1 MPIDGGE
8 RRTEVTATPVDGVHR
23 LALPTPFAIG
33 DVNAYLLEGDPL
45 TLVDCGPNTGHALL
59 ALKDGLAEVGYE
71 LSDLELILITHQH
84 GDHLGLA
91 AVLVELSGAEV
102 GCLAAMAPY
111 ARDFYGEVAR
121 DDDLGARLMLAH
133 GVDAVTVATLRSF
146 TRVTRGFGGSFE
158 ASAPLEPGATIDA
171 GRLRLRV
178 VHAPGHSPSDT
189 LYIDEEHGLGFGGD
203 HLLPDTSSNALI
215 SHPLGGT
222 AGTSANDRP
231 RALVTYLRSM
241 QETRDR
247 GLDTVLPGHGAGV
260 DAPASLV
267 ERRLDFH
274 RDRSLRM
281 LSILQDGPRSAH
293 EIATAIWGDVA
304 ISQAYLTTCEVL
316 GHLDLLVEQALA
328 IEDES
333 GPVTTFA
340 AVT

>member
-1 MPIDGGE
+1 M
-8 RRTEVTATPVDGVHR
+8 TATPVEGVHR

-71 LSDLELILITHQH
+71 LSDLELLLITHQH

-102 GCLAAMAPY
+102 ACLAAMAPY
-111 ARDFYGEVAR
+111 ASDFDGEVAR
-121 DDDLGARLMLAH
+121 DDDLAARLMLAH
-133 GVDAVTVATLRSF
+133 GVDAVTVATLQSF

-158 ASAPLEPGATIDA
+158 MSTPLEPDATIDA

-189 LYIDEEHGLGFGGD
+189 LFVDEEHGLAFGGD

-222 AGTSANDRP
+222 AGTSAKDRP
-231 RALVTYLRSM
+231 RALRTYLRSM

-247 GLDTVLPGHGAGV
+247 GLDSVLPGHGAVV
-260 DAPASLV
+260 DAPASLI
-267 ERRLDFH
+267 ERRLGFH

-293 EIATAIWGDVA
+293 EIATDIWGDVA

-316 GHLDLLVEQALA
+316 GHLDLLVEQTLV

>member
-1 MPIDGGE
+1 
-8 RRTEVTATPVDGVHR
+8 VTATPVAGVHR

-59 ALKDGLAEVGYE
+59 ALKAGLAELGYE
-71 LSDLELILITHQH
+71 LADLELLLITHQH

-111 ARDFYGEVAR
+111 ARDFDGHVAA
-121 DDDLGARLMLAH
+121 DDDLAARLMLAH

-158 ASAPLEPGATIDA
+158 ASAPIEPDTTVGA
-171 GRLRLRV
+171 GRLELRV

-189 LYIDEEHGLGFGGD
+189 LFVDEEHGLAFGGD
-203 HLLPDTSSNALI
+203 HLLPETSSNALI
-215 SHPLGGT
+215 CHPLGGT
-222 AGTSANDRP
+222 AGTSAADRP

-241 QETRDR
+241 EETRAR
-247 GLDTVLPGHGAGV
+247 GLGAVLPGHGGIV
-260 DAPASLV
+260 DAPGDLIQ
-267 ERRLDFH
+267 RRVDFH

-281 LSILQDGPRSAH
+281 LSILQTGPCSAH

-316 GHLDLLVEQALA
+316 GHLDLLVEQALV

-340 AVT
+340 AVA